1 MKASGG
7 ADAWISRSMKRY
19 ENPKQVVLGAQV
31 KVYGLDSVESILEE

>member
-19 ENPKQVVLGAQV
+19 ENPKQAVLGAQV
-31 KVYGLDSVESILEE
+31 INLPTRFG